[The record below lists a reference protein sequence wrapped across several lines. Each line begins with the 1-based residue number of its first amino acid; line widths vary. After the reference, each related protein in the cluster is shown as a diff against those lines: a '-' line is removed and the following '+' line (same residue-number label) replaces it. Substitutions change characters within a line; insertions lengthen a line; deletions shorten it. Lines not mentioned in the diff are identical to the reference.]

1 VLLALSLIGVP
12 PLPGFWAKILVLVGL
27 AQGGSALDLLALIA
41 ILLVTAV
48 EASYLFRVAV
58 RLYQKGDSPPAGHS
72 PWDLG
77 VATALGAVLLVST
90 LGIVPLADS
99 LRSVARQ
106 AGDAGLYVDTV
117 FPATVAKKD

>member
-1 VLLALSLIGVP
+1 
-12 PLPGFWAKILVLVGL
+12 
-27 AQGGSALDLLALIA
+27 
-41 ILLVTAV
+41 V

-58 RLYQKGDSPPAGHS
+58 GLYSKGESPPAGHA

-106 AGDAGLYVDTV
+106 AGDAALYVDTV
-117 FPATVAKKD
+117 FPETVAKKD